1 MAQAATLTAVQLQ
14 RVLDYVKGNTKHSL
28 RNRAILLTTHLS
40 GMRIGEVA
48 ALRYSDVVAAD
59 GTIKAEVRLSAT
71 QTKGNRARVVLLPER
86 LRAELAQYLRNF
98 PQRSPNLPLFYT
110 QRSPG
115 FTADTLTHVVN
126 AMYKKAGFDGASSHS
141 GRRTFITNLA
151 ERGVGARV
159 LMELAGHTNLST
171 TQRYIDIKPSML
183 RAAVELV

>member
-1 MAQAATLTAVQLQ
+1 
-14 RVLDYVKGNTKHSL
+14 
-28 RNRAILLTTHLS
+28 
-40 GMRIGEVA
+40 
-48 ALRYSDVVAAD
+48 
-59 GTIKAEVRLSAT
+59 
-71 QTKGNRARVVLLPER
+71 VVLLPER
-86 LRAELAQYLRNF
+86 LRAELAQYLQHF
-98 PQRSPNLPLFYT
+98 PLRSPNLPLFYT

-126 AMYKKAGFDGASSHS
+126 AMYKNAGFDGASSHS